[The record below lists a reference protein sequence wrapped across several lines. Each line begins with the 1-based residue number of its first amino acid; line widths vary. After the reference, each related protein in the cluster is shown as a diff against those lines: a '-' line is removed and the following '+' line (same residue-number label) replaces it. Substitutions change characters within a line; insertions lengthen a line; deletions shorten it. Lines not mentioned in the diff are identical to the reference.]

1 MPPSLI
7 SRFDL
12 IFILT
17 DNPSPEKDLA
27 LADFIVGVHQRG
39 EYKAAKEGSR
49 DETAIP
55 EVELGEDLDEN
66 RYRPPYEKEMLRKY
80 VAYAKR
86 LSPYMSNEVRKMI
99 VDEFVAIRGAGGE
112 GTIAI
117 TARQLEA
124 FVRLSEA
131 SARMR
136 LSRTVDKQDAQRAI
150 SLVRF
155 YLKTIADDGR
165 GGYDVDMFASSM
177 THNERTDTQI
187 IRGIISAGSGSSGIH
202 INDIISEAEDNGISR
217 DETL

>member
-17 DNPSPEKDLA
+17 DNPDPAKDLA

-39 EYKAAKEGSR
+39 EYKAAKEGAR

-55 EVELGEDLDEN
+55 EVDLGDDTGD
-66 RYRPPYEKEMLRKY
+66 RYRPPYEKDILRKY

-99 VDEFVAIRGAGGE
+99 VDEFVSIRGSGGE
-112 GTIAI
+112 GNIAI

-136 LSRTVDKQDAQRAI
+136 LSRTVDKKDAERAI
-150 SLVRF
+150 SLVRY
-155 YLKTIADDGR
+155 YLRTIADDGR
-165 GGYDVDMFASSM
+165 GGFDIDRLASNYS
-177 THNERTDTQI
+177 HDERTNSQVILGIVRATGGTSGASLTNI
-187 IRGIISAGSGSSGIH
+187 I
-202 INDIISEAEDNGISR
+202 
-217 DETL
+217 